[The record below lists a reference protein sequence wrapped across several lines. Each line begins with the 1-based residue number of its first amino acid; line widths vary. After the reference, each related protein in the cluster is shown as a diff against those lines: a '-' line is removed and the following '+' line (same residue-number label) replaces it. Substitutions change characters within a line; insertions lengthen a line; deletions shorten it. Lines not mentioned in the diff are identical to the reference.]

1 MTGATVEAGRA
12 PAERAATP
20 QLVGRNVGTGA
31 LWSALN
37 AGTLRVATFAVSL
50 VAARLIAPHDFGVF
64 VVAVTVF
71 NVAIS
76 FAELG
81 VSSAIVREH
90 KRSRELGPTAFTLS
104 LANAGVLAGL
114 MVIFAPTLAR
124 QLGSAEATGA
134 IRVLALFVLLAGF
147 SAVPSA
153 LMTRDFMQRQRF
165 IIDAAFLVSSTAAMI
180 LLVVLGHPVMGL
192 AVSRVAGQVVT
203 VVMITWMA
211 PERYW
216 PGFHWRVA
224 KPLLAFGL
232 PLAGANLLMMAIANV
247 DFAVVGHLL
256 GPRQLG
262 YYNLA
267 FSIAGWPVT
276 IFSAVLIAVTLPT
289 LSRVRD
295 SPGEL
300 TKHLAA
306 GLSAVTAASF
316 PVCALCAVLAGPL
329 IDTVYGTRWHP
340 ASTALVVLSIFGAAR
355 TVLTLFSD
363 LAIALGLTRWL
374 FAIQVAWLAVL
385 VPTMVVCV
393 ERWGIAGAG
402 VAHAAVVTLLVIPL
416 YMMLTKRATP
426 VRLAAVRDALLPPL
440 GASLCAAGAAYAAT
454 LLVEAALA
462 KLLLGLV
469 VGLLVYALVA
479 GRWLKSL
486 RHRLHDM
493 YWRKDGDAAAAG
505 PDAAAAPARAVG
517 AVATTTASPL
527 PSRARGRHAYG
538 AAQFSVEEL
547 RRRHEAA
554 VAIPFADAPT
564 ERISLSE
571 TITAEIRR

>member
-1 MTGATVEAGRA
+1 MTGATVEAGPA
-12 PAERAATP
+12 PAEVAAP
-20 QLVGRNVGTGA
+20 PLVGRKVGTGA

-37 AGTLRVATFAVSL
+37 AGTLRVATFVVSL

-81 VSSAIVREH
+81 LSSAIVREH
-90 KRSRELGPTAFTLS
+90 QRSRELAPTAFTLS
-104 LANAGVLAGL
+104 LANAAVLAGL

-124 QLGSAEATGA
+124 QLGSAEATDA
-134 IRVLALFVLLAGF
+134 VRVLALFVLLSGV
-147 SAVPSA
+147 SAVPAA
-153 LMTRDFMQRQRF
+153 LMTRDFMQRERF
-165 IIDAAFLVSSTAAMI
+165 IIDAAFLVSSTASMI
-180 LLVVLGHPVMGL
+180 VLVLLGHPVMGL

-211 PERYW
+211 PEHYW
-216 PGFHWRVA
+216 PKFHWRVA

-232 PLAGANLLMMAIANV
+232 PLAAANLLMMAIANV
-247 DFAVVGHLL
+247 DFAVVGHAL

-267 FSIAGWPVT
+267 FSISGWPVT
-276 IFSAVLIAVTLPT
+276 IFSAVLISVTLPT

-295 SPGEL
+295 SPTEL
-300 TKHLAA
+300 TRHLAT
-306 GLSAVTAASF
+306 GLSAVTALSF
-316 PVCALCAVLAGPL
+316 PVCALCSVLAGPL
-329 IDTVYGTRWHP
+329 IDTVYGHRWHP
-340 ASTALVVLSIFGAAR
+340 AWAALVVLSIFGAAR

-363 LAIALGLTRWL
+363 LAIALGRTRWL

-385 VPTMVVCV
+385 VPVMIECV
-393 ERWGIAGAG
+393 HRWGIAGAG

-416 YMMLTKRATP
+416 YVILTKRATP
-426 VRLAAVRDALLPPL
+426 VRLAAVRNALLPPL
-440 GASLCAAGAAYAAT
+440 GGALCAAGAAYAAT
-454 LLVEAALA
+454 LPVEAPLA

-469 VGLLVYALVA
+469 AGLLAYAVVA
-479 GRWLKSL
+479 GRWLGLL
-486 RHRLHDM
+486 RRRLHDM
-493 YWRKDGDAAAAG
+493 YWRKDGEPAAVQPAAAA
-505 PDAAAAPARAVG
+505 
-517 AVATTTASPL
+517 TTASAR

-538 AAQFSVEEL
+538 AASLSVDIL

-554 VAIPFADAPT
+554 LAIAFADAPT
-564 ERISLSE
+564 ERIWLSQVD
-571 TITAEIRR
+571 TAEIRR